1 MSSFG
6 GQYLP
11 LRTKNTTLAFSRGSV
26 QSGIQ
31 KLLARQARLR
41 TSSMCRG
48 KKCQSVT
55 RPLQSVAPLF
65 EPKTDRIAPSGP
77 LSVVRPVSPH
87 QACVDF
93 L

>member
-11 LRTKNTTLAFSRGSV
+11 LRTKNTTLGFSRGSV

-31 KLLARQARLR
+31 KVLARQARLR

-48 KKCQSVT
+48 KKRQSVT
-55 RPLQSVAPLF
+55 
-65 EPKTDRIAPSGP
+65 
-77 LSVVRPVSPH
+77 
-87 QACVDF
+87 
-93 L
+93 